1 MASSSTEISPEFFD
15 RVSLGLV
22 GRVGKAHA
30 VICSGVTAIRS
41 KVMSASLARGM
52 LKDIRVATTSIVCS
66 GCGSDFTAR
75 CNPLVALIV
84 LVPQGPERNLIG
96 GCLCRR
102 CINREDVLKVTAIR
116 FCPNLAWRGA
126 RAYSLA
132 LCVPDL
138 SL

>member
-75 CNPLVALIV
+75 CNPLAAWIV
-84 LVPQGPERNLIG
+84 LVPRGPERDLIG
-96 GCLCRR
+96 GGVCRR
-102 CINREDVLKVTAIR
+102 CLNRGAVLKVTASSFAPIL
-116 FCPNLAWRGA
+116 PGGELE
-126 RAYSLA
+126 LIH
-132 LCVPDL
+132 
-138 SL
+138 